1 MATDVHFELLWPEFL
16 VAGLAFVIFTL
27 DFFLR
32 PERKNIL
39 AWVSVIGLA
48 GILAFTIPYLLDEN
62 DSLFN
67 GLYRIDDY
75 ALFFK
80 VLSMVIGGVVILGS
94 VHYVNRYL
102 THPGEYYAILLFS
115 VLAMMMMAASGE
127 LLTAYLSLEL
137 LSFCLYIL
145 SGFALHDKKS
155 NEASIKYILLGAFSS
170 GLLLYGIVMLYGALG
185 TTSFTEMAA
194 ALDGIGEIDG
204 RLLIGLTLLI
214 AGLGFK
220 MAAVPFHMWAPDV
233 YEGAPLPITAYI
245 AVGSKVAAFALVLRL
260 FAEGLLP
267 AIDQWNV
274 LIAGLAALTMLFGNL
289 VALTQTNVKRML
301 AYSSVGQVG
310 FLLMGIAALSTLSS
324 NGLMV
329 HLVGYSVTNLAVFFA
344 ITAFYNAT
352 GKQEIADFAGLA
364 SRSPFLAAAITVS
377 LFSLAGLPFLAG
389 FVTKFYLFSAAAAED
404 LLWLA
409 GVGMVASLISLY
421 YYLKVIREMYINPAA
436 DGEDSTIQIPNLLY
450 GVVGILVISVI
461 LLGIYPDP
469 VVNIIENAT
478 AVILPASDA
487 AALNLR

>member
-1 MATDVHFELLWPEFL
+1 MPAEVRFELLWPEFL

-48 GILAFTIPYLLDEN
+48 GILAFTIPYLMDEN
-62 DSLFN
+62 DSLFD

-80 VLSMVIGGVVILGS
+80 VLSMAIGGAVILGS
-94 VHYVNRYL
+94 IHFVGRYL
-102 THPGEYYAILLFS
+102 THPGEYYAIILLS

-145 SGFALHDKKS
+145 SGFALHDSKS
-155 NEASIKYILLGAFSS
+155 NEASVKYILLGAFSS

-185 TTSFTEMAA
+185 TTSFAEMAVT
-194 ALDGIGEIDG
+194 LDGIEDIDG

-214 AGLGFK
+214 SGLGFK

-233 YEGAPLPITAYI
+233 YEGAPMPITAYI

-274 LIAGLAALTMLFGNL
+274 LVAGLAALTMLFGNL
-289 VALTQTNVKRML
+289 VALAQTNVKRML

-310 FLLMGIAALSTLSS
+310 FLLMGIASLSTLSS
-324 NGLMV
+324 NGLLV
-329 HLVGYSVTNLAVFFA
+329 HLVGYSATNLAVFFA
-344 ITAFYNAT
+344 ITAFYNVT
-352 GKQEIADFAGLA
+352 GKEEIADFAGLA
-364 SRSPFLAAAITVS
+364 VPGGSHHRVTV
-377 LFSLAGLPFLAG
+377 LAGGPAVPGRVRHQVLPLLRGGGRGLALAG
-389 FVTKFYLFSAAAAED
+389 GCGNGCQPHLPLLLPERCAPDVHQSSSGRRGRPYQGAEPPIRSR
-404 LLWLA
+404 WRSGNHCHLA
-409 GVGMVASLISLY
+409 RRLP
-421 YYLKVIREMYINPAA
+421 RPA
-436 DGEDSTIQIPNLLY
+436 GEPH
-450 GVVGILVISVI
+450 
-461 LLGIYPDP
+461 
-469 VVNIIENAT
+469 
-478 AVILPASDA
+478 
-487 AALNLR
+487 

>member
-1 MATDVHFELLWPEFL
+1 MA
-16 VAGLAFVIFTL
+16 
-27 DFFLR
+27 
-32 PERKNIL
+32 
-39 AWVSVIGLA
+39 
-48 GILAFTIPYLLDEN
+48 
-62 DSLFN
+62 
-67 GLYRIDDY
+67 
-75 ALFFK
+75 
-80 VLSMVIGGVVILGS
+80 IGGAVILGS
-94 VHYVNRYL
+94 IHFVGRYL
-102 THPGEYYAILLFS
+102 THPGEYYAIILLS

-145 SGFALHDKKS
+145 SGFALHDSKS
-155 NEASIKYILLGAFSS
+155 NEASVKYILLGAFSS
-170 GLLLYGIVMLYGALG
+170 GLLLYGIVMMYGALG
-185 TTSFTEMAA
+185 TTSFAEMAL
-194 ALDGIGEIDG
+194 ALEGIEDIDG

-214 AGLGFK
+214 SGLGFK

-233 YEGAPLPITAYI
+233 YEGAPMPITAYI

-289 VALTQTNVKRML
+289 VALAQTNMKRML

-329 HLVGYSVTNLAVFFA
+329 HLVGYSATNLVVFFA
-344 ITAFYNAT
+344 ITAFYNVT
-352 GKQEIADFAGLA
+352 GKEDIVDFAGLA
-364 SRSPFLAAAITVS
+364 GRSPFLAAAITVS

-409 GVGMVASLISLY
+409 GVAMVASLISLY
-421 YYLKVIREMYINPAA
+421 YYLNVVRQMYISPAA
-436 DGEDSTIQIPNLLY
+436 DGEEGAIKVPNLLY
-450 GVVGILVISVI
+450 GLVGVLVIIVI
-461 LLGIYPDP
+461 LLGVYPEP
-469 VVNIIENAT
+469 LVNIIENAT
-478 AVILPASDA
+478 DVILPAAGA
-487 AALNLR
+487 AALQLP